1 MAWDSKREV
10 PWKRLLIEWAV
21 VSIGIAVITM
31 SFGNSQ
37 PQETASA
44 ILLGGFI
51 YLGFGAVLAKFG
63 YARKSLKQLRAE
75 SAIAAQQ
82 KAAAG
87 SGGSGG
93 GVARARPAPTKRTS
107 TGPSQRPRKKKR

>member
-1 MAWDSKREV
+1 MAWYSRREV

-21 VSIGIAVITM
+21 ISAGIAIVTM
-31 SFGNSQ
+31 AFGSSR
-37 PQETASA
+37 PAETAFA
-44 ILLGGFI
+44 ILLSGVI
-51 YLGFGAVLAKFG
+51 YLGFGAILAKFG

-82 KAAAG
+82 KAAAA

-93 GVARARPAPTKRTS
+93 GAPRARPAPTKRTS